1 MRPNRYSQHAELLP
15 GIERLHSQRSRAARR
30 DPNGHGW
37 PYALVMTS
45 AVSRFPDREAAPAS
59 GRLGKPY
66 AVRELLES
74 LCADLPEGAALPPER
89 ELAIRF
95 GVARE
100 TVRAALA
107 QLQLE
112 GRLVRLGR
120 STVIAGGKITQPL
133 RLGSYTEAM
142 REYGI
147 TPARVVVGFTRF
159 LADASLAAELG
170 VTQRDQVIHME
181 RVVLADDERI
191 GLESTYLPAERFPEL
206 EQQFSGTS
214 SFYAFLRDHGI
225 VLTQAREDIETAP
238 ALPREAA
245 LLGIRAGAPMLLL
258 HRLSLD
264 QAGKPVE
271 VVRSRFRGDRL
282 RLTTVLR

>member
-1 MRPNRYSQHAELLP
+1 
-15 GIERLHSQRSRAARR
+15 
-30 DPNGHGW
+30 
-37 PYALVMTS
+37 MTG
-45 AVSRFPDREAAPAS
+45 V
-59 GRLGKPY
+59 RLGKPY

-74 LCADLPEGAALPPER
+74 LCLDLPTGAALPPER

-147 TPARVVVGFTRF
+147 KPGREVIGCTRSR
-159 LADASLAAELG
+159 ADASLAADLG
-170 VTQRDQVIHME
+170 ITRQDQVIHLE
-181 RVVLADDERI
+181 RVLLADDERI
-191 GLESTYLPAERFPEL
+191 GLESTYLAARRFP
-206 EQQFSGTS
+206 QFETQFDGTS
-214 SFYAFLRDHGI
+214 SFYAFLHDRDI
-225 VLTQAREDIETAP
+225 VLTEAREDIETAS
-238 ALPREAA
+238 ALPREAT

-258 HRLSLD
+258 RRRSLD
-264 QAGKPVE
+264 QAGDPVE
-271 VVRSRFRGDRL
+271 VVRSVFRGDRL

>member
-1 MRPNRYSQHAELLP
+1 MA
-15 GIERLHSQRSRAARR
+15 
-30 DPNGHGW
+30 
-37 PYALVMTS
+37 S
-45 AVSRFPDREAAPAS
+45 AVSGFPDHEASPANV
-59 GRLGKPY
+59 RLSKPY
-66 AVRELLES
+66 AVRESLES

-107 QLQLE
+107 QLRLE

-170 VTQRDQVIHME
+170 ITEQGQVIHME
-181 RVVLADDERI
+181 RVVVADEERI
-191 GLESTYLPAERFPEL
+191 GLESTFLPVRRFPRF
-206 EQQFSGTS
+206 EQQFSGAS
-214 SFYAFLRDHGI
+214 SFYAFLRDHGV
-225 VLTQAREDIETAP
+225 VLTEAREDIETAP

-258 HRLSLD
+258 HRRSLD
-264 QAGKPVE
+264 EAGEPVE
-271 VVRSRFRGDRL
+271 VVRARYRGDRL
-282 RLTTVLR
+282 RLTAVLR